1 MLNRR
6 LFLAAAAAALAS
18 GCASS
23 QRAGQLP
30 LRPARPG
37 SPVVEGRRIQPEVLQ
52 MYRAMPE
59 EPFPVPAIDLSKIDP
74 AYYRQLV
81 DYSAPE
87 PAGTIIVDTPN
98 RFLYLTMEG
107 GKAMRYG
114 VGIGRAGFAWG
125 GRARIARKA
134 AWPKWTPPEE
144 MIERQPELVKYKNG
158 MPGGSDNPL
167 GARALYIFEGNRD
180 TLYRLHGT
188 SETWSIG
195 KAVSSGCVRM
205 LQQDVIDL
213 YNRVPDGTPIV
224 VRQA

>member
-6 LFLAAAAAALAS
+6 LFLASAAAALVT
-18 GCASS
+18 GCVSN
-23 QRAGQLP
+23 QRTGQLP
-30 LRPARPG
+30 PRPASPG
-37 SPVVEGRRIQPEVLQ
+37 APATTGTRIAPEYLQ
-52 MYRAMPE
+52 MYRAMPQE
-59 EPFPVPAIDLSKIDP
+59 RFPIPAVNLSKINP
-74 AYYRQLV
+74 LYYRQLV
-81 DYSAPE
+81 DYAAPE

-125 GRARIARKA
+125 GRAKIQYKK
-134 AWPKWTPPEE
+134 AWPTWTPPAE
-144 MIERQPELVKYKNG
+144 MIAREPELEKYRTG
-158 MPGGSDNPL
+158 MQPSLENPL
-167 GARALYIFEGNRD
+167 GARALYIFEGGRD

-195 KAVSSGCVRM
+195 KAVSSGCVR
-205 LQQDVIDL
+205 LLHQDVIDL

>member
-6 LFLAAAAAALAS
+6 LFLAATAATLAS

-23 QRAGQLP
+23 QRSGQLS
-30 LRPARPG
+30 G
-37 SPVVEGRRIQPEVLQ
+37 PVFEGRRISPEYLQ
-52 MYRAMPE
+52 MYRAMPG
-59 EPFPVPAIDLSKIDP
+59 EPFPVPAVDLTKIDP
-74 AYYRQLV
+74 VYYRQLV
-81 DYSAPE
+81 DYSSTE

-107 GKAMRYG
+107 GKAIRYG
-114 VGIGRAGFAWG
+114 VGIGREGFTWG

-134 AWPKWTPPEE
+134 VWPTWTPPED
-144 MIERQPELVKYKNG
+144 MIAREPELAKYRNG
-158 MPGGSDNPL
+158 MPGGPDNPL

-195 KAVSSGCVRM
+195 KSVSSGCVRL

-213 YNRVPDGTPIV
+213 YNRVPNGTPIV